1 VKAAKKLSSARKGI
15 ACGLDAIACH
25 KAASFA
31 AGCRQPVC
39 IRKKKKKK
47 KLAVDRSSSSSVFL
61 RSDDRLV
68 EGNVVWRE
76 TGRTVGQRRPLDRTV
91 SDQASFPSTA
101 QSITESG
108 KKRTVISA
116 VI

>member
-15 ACGLDAIACH
+15 ACGLDAIACR

-39 IRKKKKKK
+39 IRKKKKKKKK

-101 QSITESG
+101 QSIT
-108 KKRTVISA
+108 
-116 VI
+116 